1 MKKHALE
8 RKTKRY
14 RARRSAGSFLKGE
27 MTMILKNGLLID
39 PVKEQIYTADLRIE
53 NGKIAEVAEVLTAAE
68 GENVIDVSGKYVAP
82 GLIDGHVHFRDPG
95 LTYKEDIHTGALAAA
110 AGGFTTVI
118 CMANTK
124 PVVDNVETLKYV
136 LDKAKTEKINVLQAG
151 AVSVGFQGEEMTDFE
166 ALLANGATGLTDDGI
181 PLKDEEFVRA
191 AMERAKTL
199 DVVLSFHEEEPALI
213 TNNGVNR
220 GKASEFYG
228 IGGSPKDAEISLVKR
243 DCELAKEIGAKIN
256 IQHISSG
263 DAVELVR
270 QAKAAGAFVYAEAAP
285 HHFTLTEEACIEYG
299 TLAKM
304 NPPLRT
310 EEDRLAIIRGLQDGT
325 IDMIATD
332 HAPHSAEEKAK
343 SITEAPSG
351 IIGLETSLALGI
363 TSLVKPGHLS
373 LVELIKK
380 MSLNPARIY
389 GLDKG
394 TLHVGKDADLVIFD
408 VDECWTPTG
417 YFSKAVNTPF
427 TGKELCGKVYMTVC
441 GGEIVFKN
449 SAV

>member
-1 MKKHALE
+1 
-8 RKTKRY
+8 
-14 RARRSAGSFLKGE
+14 
-27 MTMILKNGLLID
+27 MIIKNGLLID
-39 PVKEQIYTADLRIE
+39 PVKEVQYVADLRISE
-53 NGKIAEVAEVLTAAE
+53 GKISEI
-68 GENVIDVSGKYVAP
+68 GENLPAAADEEIFDAFGKCVAP

-95 LTYKEDIHTGALAAA
+95 LTYKEDIHTGALSAA

-136 LDKAKTEKINVLQAG
+136 LDKAKDEKINVLQAG
-151 AVSVGFQGEEMTDFE
+151 AVSVGFQGKEMTDFE
-166 ALLANGATGLTDDGI
+166 ELLKNGATGLTDDGI
-181 PLKDEEFVRA
+181 PLKDENFVRT
-191 AMERAKTL
+191 AMERAKAL
-199 DVVLSFHEEEPALI
+199 DVVLSFHEEDPALI

-228 IGGSPKDAEISLVKR
+228 IGGSPEQAEISLVQR
-243 DCELAKEIGAKIN
+243 DCELAKETGAKIN
-256 IQHISSG
+256 VQHISSG
-263 DAVELVR
+263 KAVELVR
-270 QAKAAGAFVYAEAAP
+270 QAKAAGAFVYSEATP
-285 HHFTLTEEACIEYG
+285 HHFTLTEEACIKHG

-310 EEDRLAIIRGLQDGT
+310 EEDRLAIIEGLQDGT

-394 TLHVGKDADLVIFD
+394 TLEIGRDADLVIFD
-408 VDECWTPTG
+408 TDKCWTPEK
-417 YFSKAVNTPF
+417 YYSKAVNTPF
-427 TGKELCGKVYMTVC
+427 TGMELNGEVCATIC
-441 GGEIVFKN
+441 GGDIVFKK
-449 SAV
+449 

>member
-1 MKKHALE
+1 
-8 RKTKRY
+8 
-14 RARRSAGSFLKGE
+14 
-27 MTMILKNGLLID
+27 MIIKNGLLID
-39 PVKEQIYTADLRIE
+39 PVKEVQYVADLRISE
-53 NGKIAEVAEVLTAAE
+53 GKISEI
-68 GENVIDVSGKYVAP
+68 GENLPAAADEEIFDASGKCVAP

-95 LTYKEDIHTGALAAA
+95 LTYKEDIHTGALSAA

-136 LDKAKTEKINVLQAG
+136 LDKAKDEKINVLQAG
-151 AVSVGFQGEEMTDFE
+151 AVSVGFQGKEMTDFE
-166 ALLANGATGLTDDGI
+166 ELLKNGATGLTDDGI
-181 PLKDEEFVRA
+181 PLKDENFVRA
-191 AMERAKTL
+191 AMERAKAL
-199 DVVLSFHEEEPALI
+199 DVVLSFHEEDPAFI

-228 IGGSPKDAEISLVKR
+228 IGGSPEQAEISLVQR
-243 DCELAKEIGAKIN
+243 DCELAKETGAKIN
-256 IQHISSG
+256 VQHISSG
-263 DAVELVR
+263 KAVELVR
-270 QAKAAGAFVYAEAAP
+270 QAKAAGAFVYSEATP
-285 HHFTLTEEACIEYG
+285 HHFTLTEEACIKHG

-310 EEDRLAIIRGLQDGT
+310 EEDRLAIIEGLQDGT

-394 TLHVGKDADLVIFD
+394 TLEIGRDADLVIFD
-408 VDECWTPTG
+408 TDKCWTPEK
-417 YFSKAVNTPF
+417 YYSKAVNTPF
-427 TGKELCGKVYMTVC
+427 TGMELNGEVCATIC
-441 GGEIVFKN
+441 GGDIVFKK
-449 SAV
+449 

>member
-1 MKKHALE
+1 
-8 RKTKRY
+8 
-14 RARRSAGSFLKGE
+14 
-27 MTMILKNGLLID
+27 MIIKNGLLID
-39 PVKEQIYTADLRIE
+39 PVKEASYVADLKITD
-53 NGKIAEVAEVLTAAE
+53 GKIAGIAENILAAE
-68 GENVIDVSGKYVAP
+68 GEEVIDAAGKCVAP

-95 LTYKEDIHTGALAAA
+95 LTYKEDIHTGALSAA

-124 PVVDNVETLKYV
+124 PVVDNEETLTYV
-136 LDKAKTEKINVLQAG
+136 LETGKKEKINVLQAG
-151 AVSVGFQGEEMTDFE
+151 AVSVGFQGKELTDFE
-166 ALLANGATGLTDDGI
+166 ALLKAGATGLTDDGI
-181 PLKDEEFVRA
+181 PLTDEAFVRS
-191 AMERAKTL
+191 AMEKAKEL
-199 DVVLSFHEEEPALI
+199 DVVLSFHEEDPSLI

-220 GKASEFYG
+220 GKASEFFG

-243 DCELAKEIGAKIN
+243 DCELAKKTGAKIN

-263 DAVELVR
+263 EAVDLVR
-270 QAKAAGAFVYAEAAP
+270 QAKAAGASVYSEAAP
-285 HHFTLTEEACIEYG
+285 HHFTLTEDACIEHG

-310 EEDRLAIIRGLQDGT
+310 EEDRLAIIEGLKDGT

-363 TSLVKPGHLS
+363 TSLVKPGHLTM
-373 LVELIKK
+373 VELIKK

-394 TLHVGKDADLVIFD
+394 TFNIGKDADLVIFD
-408 VDECWTPTG
+408 ANQCWTPEN
-417 YFSKAVNTPF
+417 YYSKASNTPF
-427 TGKELCGKVYMTVC
+427 TGKELYGKVCMTIC
-441 GGEIVFKN
+441 GGKVAFKDWPLK
-449 SAV
+449 

>member
-1 MKKHALE
+1 
-8 RKTKRY
+8 
-14 RARRSAGSFLKGE
+14 
-27 MTMILKNGLLID
+27 MIIKNGLLID
-39 PVKEQIYTADLRIE
+39 PVKEITYIADLKIAD
-53 NGKIAEVAEVLTAAE
+53 GKIAEIAESIAAAE
-68 GENVIDVSGKYVAP
+68 GEEVIDAAGKCVAP

-95 LTYKEDIHTGALAAA
+95 LTYKEDIHSGALSAA

-136 LDKAKTEKINVLQAG
+136 LDKAKDEKINVLQAG
-151 AVSVGFQGEEMTDFE
+151 AVSVGFKGEELTDFE

-181 PLKDEEFVRA
+181 PLKDESFVRR
-191 AMERAKTL
+191 AMEKAKEL
-199 DVVLSFHEEEPALI
+199 DVVLSFHEEDPAFI

-220 GKASEFYG
+220 GKASEFFG
-228 IGGSPKDAEISLVKR
+228 IGGSPEEAEISLVKR

-256 IQHISSG
+256 VQHISSG
-263 DAVELVR
+263 KAVDLVR
-270 QAKAAGAFVYAEAAP
+270 QAKAAGANVYSEATP
-285 HHFTLTEEACIEYG
+285 HHFTLTEDACIKHG

-310 EEDRLAIIRGLQDGT
+310 EEDRLAIIKGLQDGT

-332 HAPHSAEEKAK
+332 HAPHSTDEKAK

-373 LVELIKK
+373 LVELVKK
-380 MSLNPARIY
+380 MSLNPAVIY

-394 TLHVGKDADLVIFD
+394 TLNVGKDADLVIFD
-408 VDECWTPTG
+408 VEKCWTPMT

-427 TGKELCGKVYMTVC
+427 TGTELYGEVVMTIC
-441 GGEIVFKN
+441 GGEVAYEKARI
-449 SAV
+449 S

>member
-1 MKKHALE
+1 
-8 RKTKRY
+8 
-14 RARRSAGSFLKGE
+14 
-27 MTMILKNGLLID
+27 MIIKNGLLVD
-39 PVKEQIYTADLRIE
+39 PVKDMTYVADLRISD
-53 NGKIAEVAEVLTAAE
+53 GKIAEIAENLEAYE
-68 GENVIDVSGKYVAP
+68 GEEIIDASGKCVAP

-95 LTYKEDIHTGALAAA
+95 FTYKEDIHTGALSAA

-136 LDKAKTEKINVLQAG
+136 LDTGKNEKINVLQAG
-151 AVSVGFQGEEMTDFE
+151 AVSVGFKGEEMTDFE
-166 ALLANGATGLTDDGI
+166 ELLANGATGLTDDGI
-181 PLKDEEFVRA
+181 PLKDENFVRR
-191 AMERAKTL
+191 AMERAKEL
-199 DVVLSFHEEEPALI
+199 DVVLSFHEEDPAFI

-220 GKASEFYG
+220 GKASEYFG
-228 IGGSPKDAEISLVKR
+228 IGGSPEDAEISLVKR

-256 IQHISSG
+256 VQHISSG
-263 DAVELVR
+263 KAVDLVR
-270 QAKAAGAFVYAEAAP
+270 QAKAAGANVYAEATP
-285 HHFTLTEEACIEYG
+285 HHFTLTEEACIKHG

-310 EEDRLAIIRGLQDGT
+310 EEDRLAIIKGLQDGT

-343 SITEAPSG
+343 PITDAPSG

-380 MSLNPARIY
+380 MSLNPAVIY

-394 TLHVGKDADLVIFD
+394 TLNIGKDADLVIFD
-408 VDECWTPTG
+408 TEKCWTPER
-417 YFSKAVNTPF
+417 YYSKATNTPF
-427 TGKELCGKVYMTVC
+427 TGAELTGEVVMTIC
-441 GGEIVFKN
+441 GGEIAFKK
-449 SAV
+449 

>member
-1 MKKHALE
+1 
-8 RKTKRY
+8 
-14 RARRSAGSFLKGE
+14 
-27 MTMILKNGLLID
+27 MIIKNGLLID
-39 PVKEQIYTADLRIE
+39 PVKEVQYVADLRISG
-53 NGKIAEVAEVLTAAE
+53 GKISEI
-68 GENVIDVSGKYVAP
+68 GENLLAAADEEIFDASGKCVAP

-95 LTYKEDIHTGALAAA
+95 LTYKEDIHTGALSAA

-136 LDKAKTEKINVLQAG
+136 LDKAKDEKINVLQAG
-151 AVSVGFQGEEMTDFE
+151 AVSVGFQGKEMTDFE
-166 ALLANGATGLTDDGI
+166 ELLKNGATGLTDDGI
-181 PLKDEEFVRA
+181 PLKDENFVRA
-191 AMERAKTL
+191 AMERAKAL
-199 DVVLSFHEEEPALI
+199 DVVLSFHEEDPALI

-228 IGGSPKDAEISLVKR
+228 IGGSPEQAEISLVQR

-256 IQHISSG
+256 VQHISSG
-263 DAVELVR
+263 KAVELVR
-270 QAKAAGAFVYAEAAP
+270 QAKAAGAFVYSEATP
-285 HHFTLTEEACIEYG
+285 HHFTLTEEACIKHG

-310 EEDRLAIIRGLQDGT
+310 EEDRLAIIEGLQDGS

-394 TLHVGKDADLVIFD
+394 TLEIGRDADLVIFD
-408 VDECWTPTG
+408 TDKCWTPEK
-417 YFSKAVNTPF
+417 YYSKAVNTPF
-427 TGKELCGKVYMTVC
+427 TGMELNGEVCATIC
-441 GGEIVFKN
+441 GGDIVFKK
-449 SAV
+449 

>member
-1 MKKHALE
+1 
-8 RKTKRY
+8 
-14 RARRSAGSFLKGE
+14 
-27 MTMILKNGLLID
+27 MIIKNGLLID
-39 PVKEQIYTADLRIE
+39 PVKEAEYVADIRISE
-53 NGKIAEVAEVLTAAE
+53 GKIAEI
-68 GENVIDVSGKYVAP
+68 GENLVAAVDEEIIDASGKCVAP

-95 LTYKEDIHTGALAAA
+95 FTYKEDIHTGALSAA

-136 LDKAKTEKINVLQAG
+136 LDTGKNEKINVLQAG
-151 AVSVGFQGEEMTDFE
+151 AVSVGFKGEEMTNFE
-166 ALLANGATGLTDDGI
+166 ELLANGATGLTDDGI
-181 PLKDEEFVRA
+181 PLKDETFVRR
-191 AMERAKTL
+191 AMEKAKEL
-199 DVVLSFHEEEPALI
+199 DVVLSFHEEDPAFI

-220 GKASEFYG
+220 GKASEFFG
-228 IGGSPKDAEISLVKR
+228 IGGSPEDAEVSLVKR

-256 IQHISSG
+256 VQHISSG
-263 DAVELVR
+263 KAVDLVR
-270 QAKAAGAFVYAEAAP
+270 QAKAAGANVYAEATP
-285 HHFTLTEEACIEYG
+285 HHFTLTEEACIKHG

-310 EEDRLAIIRGLQDGT
+310 EEDRLAIIKGLQDGT

-343 SITEAPSG
+343 PITEAPSG
-351 IIGLETSLALGI
+351 IIGLETSLSLGI
-363 TSLVKPGHLS
+363 TSLVKPGHLN

-394 TLHVGKDADLVIFD
+394 TLNVGKDADLVIFD
-408 VDECWTPTG
+408 TEMCWTPES
-417 YFSKAVNTPF
+417 YFSKATNTPF
-427 TGKELCGKVYMTVC
+427 TGMELCGKVCMTIC
-441 GGEIVFKN
+441 GGEVAFKN
-449 SAV
+449 

>member
-1 MKKHALE
+1 
-8 RKTKRY
+8 
-14 RARRSAGSFLKGE
+14 
-27 MTMILKNGLLID
+27 MIIKNGLLID
-39 PVKEQIYTADLRIE
+39 PVKEMTYVADLRISD
-53 NGKIAEVAEVLTAAE
+53 GKIAEIAENLEACE
-68 GENVIDVSGKYVAP
+68 GEEIIHASGKCVAP

-95 LTYKEDIHTGALAAA
+95 FTYKEDIHTGALSAA

-124 PVVDNVETLKYV
+124 PVVDNVEILKYV
-136 LDKAKTEKINVLQAG
+136 LDTGKNEKINVLQAG
-151 AVSVGFQGEEMTDFE
+151 AVSVGFKGEEMTNFE
-166 ALLANGATGLTDDGI
+166 ELLANGATGLTDDGI
-181 PLKDEEFVRA
+181 PLKDENFVRR
-191 AMERAKTL
+191 AMEKAKEL
-199 DVVLSFHEEEPALI
+199 DVVLSFHEENPAFI

-220 GKASEFYG
+220 GKASEFFG
-228 IGGSPKDAEISLVKR
+228 IGGSPEEAEISLVKR

-256 IQHISSG
+256 VQHISSG
-263 DAVELVR
+263 KAVDLVR
-270 QAKAAGAFVYAEAAP
+270 QAKAAGANVYAEATP
-285 HHFTLTEEACIEYG
+285 HHFTLTEEACIKHG

-310 EEDRLAIIRGLQDGT
+310 EEDRLAIIKGLQDGT

-343 SITEAPSG
+343 PITDAPSG

-380 MSLNPARIY
+380 MSLNPAVIY

-394 TLHVGKDADLVIFD
+394 TLNIGKDADLVIFD
-408 VDECWTPTG
+408 TEKCWTPQN
-417 YFSKAVNTPF
+417 YYSKATNTPF
-427 TGKELCGKVYMTVC
+427 TGAELTGEVVMTIC
-441 GGEIVFKN
+441 GGEIAFKK
-449 SAV
+449 